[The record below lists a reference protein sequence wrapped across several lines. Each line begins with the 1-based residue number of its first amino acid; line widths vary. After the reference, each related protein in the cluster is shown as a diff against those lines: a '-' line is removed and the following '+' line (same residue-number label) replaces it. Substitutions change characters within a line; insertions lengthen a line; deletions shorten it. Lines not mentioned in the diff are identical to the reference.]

1 MNKRTVETLFSSLDF
16 NASKSIST
24 DMDLVLSCYAEDSD
38 LRFGNGPLLEGKDAI
53 QAAFTGLVSM
63 FEYMEHVLTRFIIDG
78 DQIAVEG
85 YGIFKPHGADEA
97 EMPFADIFVLKDGK
111 VIYHRAYTDMGAI
124 GG

>member
-97 EMPFADIFVLKDGK
+97 KMPFADIFVLKDGK

>member
-1 MNKRTVETLFSSLDF
+1 MNKSIVETVFTALDF
-16 NASKSIST
+16 NESKAKAT
-24 DMDLVLSCYAEDSD
+24 DMDRVLNCYAEDSD
-38 LRFGNGPLLEGKDAI
+38 LRFGSGPLLEGKDAI
-53 QAAFTGLVSM
+53 QAAYTGLVSM

-85 YGIFKPHGADEA
+85 YGIFKPLGADET

-111 VIYHRAYTDMGAI
+111 VIYHRAYTDMSAI

>member
-1 MNKRTVETLFSSLDF
+1 MNKNIVETVFTALDF
-16 NASKSIST
+16 NESKAKAT
-24 DMDLVLSCYAEDSD
+24 DMDLVLSCYAEESD

-53 QAAFTGLVSM
+53 RVAYTGLVSM

-97 EMPFADIFVLKDGK
+97 EMPFADIFVLKGEK
-111 VIYHRAYTDMGAI
+111 VIYHRAYTDMSTISG
-124 GG
+124 

>member
-1 MNKRTVETLFSSLDF
+1 MNKSIVETVFTALDF
-16 NASKSIST
+16 NESKAKAT
-24 DMDLVLSCYAEDSD
+24 DMDRVLSCYAEDSD

-53 QAAFTGLVSM
+53 QAAYTGLVSM

-85 YGIFKPHGADEA
+85 YGVFKPHGKE
-97 EMPFADIFVLKDGK
+97 EIELPFADIFVLIDGK